1 MNVYMKRVLIGVVL
15 GLALSILGFCLWKAY
30 DNKDNGIVD
39 DNKNIEFVY
48 DKEVVTNGNVVINIP
63 KLVNGTSVTDELN
76 ETIKKD
82 VIQEIGKTNDL
93 INVRIASVTEKDIV
107 IIDIE
112 TEAWETNKNSVI
124 AYETNY
130 LKHYNYFYDI
140 KNNKI
145 ITAIDALKTIFNSDS
160 ELRQH
165 SLLTFEE
172 INKADE
178 VCVQVKGDR
187 INEIFDTCIIQGS
200 KAR

>member
-1 MNVYMKRVLIGVVL
+1 MKRVLIGVVL

-130 LKHYNYFYDI
+130 LKHYNY
-140 KNNKI
+140 
-145 ITAIDALKTIFNSDS
+145 S
-160 ELRQH
+160 
-165 SLLTFEE
+165 
-172 INKADE
+172 
-178 VCVQVKGDR
+178 
-187 INEIFDTCIIQGS
+187 
-200 KAR
+200 

>member
-1 MNVYMKRVLIGVVL
+1 MKRVLIGVVL

>member
-1 MNVYMKRVLIGVVL
+1 MKRVLIGVVL

-145 ITAIDALKTIFNSDS
+145 ITAKDALKKIFNSDS

-165 SLLTFEE
+165 GLLTFEE

>member
-1 MNVYMKRVLIGVVL
+1 MKRVLIGVVL

-112 TEAWETNKNSVI
+112 TEAWETNRDSSI
-124 AYETNY
+124 LYETNY
-130 LKHYNYFYDI
+130 FKHYNYFYDI
-140 KNNKI
+140 KNDKI
-145 ITAIDALKTIFNSDS
+145 IMAKDALKKIFNSDN
-160 ELRQH
+160 ELGQYG
-165 SLLTFEE
+165 SLTFEDV
-172 INKADE
+172 NNANE
-178 VCVQVKGDR
+178 VCVKLNDNG
-187 INEIFDTCIIQGS
+187 INEVYKTCTIQGS

>member
-1 MNVYMKRVLIGVVL
+1 MKRVLIGVVL

-30 DNKDNGIVD
+30 DNKDNGTVD

-130 LKHYNYFYDI
+130 LKHYNYFYDT
-140 KNNKI
+140 KNNEI
-145 ITAIDALKTIFNSDS
+145 ITAKDALKTIFNSDS

-165 SLLTFEE
+165 GLLTFEE

>member
-1 MNVYMKRVLIGVVL
+1 MKRVLIGVVL

-30 DNKDNGIVD
+30 DNKDNGTVD

-145 ITAIDALKTIFNSDS
+145 ITAKDALKTIFNSDS

-165 SLLTFEE
+165 GLLTFEE

-178 VCVQVKGDR
+178 VCVQVKVDR
-187 INEIFDTCIIQGS
+187 IN
-200 KAR
+200 

>member
-1 MNVYMKRVLIGVVL
+1 MKRVLIGVIL

-145 ITAIDALKTIFNSDS
+145 ITAKDVLKTIFNSDS

-165 SLLTFEE
+165 GLLTFEE

>member
-1 MNVYMKRVLIGVVL
+1 MKRVLIGVVL

-30 DNKDNGIVD
+30 DNKDNGTVD

-140 KNNKI
+140 INNKKYCFKNGWRY
-145 ITAIDALKTIFNSDS
+145 LFRCSRS
-160 ELRQH
+160 
-165 SLLTFEE
+165 
-172 INKADE
+172 
-178 VCVQVKGDR
+178 
-187 INEIFDTCIIQGS
+187 S
-200 KAR
+200 KNR

>member
-1 MNVYMKRVLIGVVL
+1 MKKVLIGVVI
-15 GLALSILGFCLWKAY
+15 GLALCALGFFLWKVY
-30 DNKDNGIVD
+30 DNKENKVD
-39 DNKNIEFVY
+39 YNKDIEFVY
-48 DKEVVTNGNVVINIP
+48 DKDFVTIGKVTVNFPKLINGTNVTN
-63 KLVNGTSVTDELN
+63 ELN
-76 ETIKKD
+76 ETMKEDI
-82 VIQEIGKTNDL
+82 IQEISKIDDL
-93 INVRIASVTEKDIV
+93 INVKISTVTEKDIV

-145 ITAIDALKTIFNSDS
+145 ITAKDALKTIFNSDS

-165 SLLTFEE
+165 GLLTFEE

>member
-1 MNVYMKRVLIGVVL
+1 MKRVLIGVVL

-30 DNKDNGIVD
+30 DNKDNGTVD

-76 ETIKKD
+76 ETIRKD

-145 ITAIDALKTIFNSDS
+145 ITAKDALKTIFNSDS

-165 SLLTFEE
+165 GLLTFEE

>member
-1 MNVYMKRVLIGVVL
+1 MKRVLIGVVL

-112 TEAWETNKNSVI
+112 IEAWETNKNSVI

-140 KNNKI
+140 KNDKI
-145 ITAIDALKTIFNSDS
+145 IMAKDALKTIFNSDS

-165 SLLTFEE
+165 GLLTFEE

>member
-1 MNVYMKRVLIGVVL
+1 MKRVLIGVVL

-39 DNKNIEFVY
+39 YNKNIEFVY
-48 DKEVVTNGNVVINIP
+48 DKEVVTNGN

-145 ITAIDALKTIFNSDS
+145 ITAKDALKTIFNSDS

-165 SLLTFEE
+165 GLLTFEE

>member
-1 MNVYMKRVLIGVVL
+1 MKKVLIGVVI
-15 GLALSILGFCLWKAY
+15 GLALCALGFFLWKVY
-30 DNKDNGIVD
+30 DNKENKVD
-39 DNKNIEFVY
+39 YNKDIEFVY
-48 DKEVVTNGNVVINIP
+48 DKDFVTIGKVTVNFPKLINGTNVTN
-63 KLVNGTSVTDELN
+63 ELN
-76 ETIKKD
+76 ETMKEDI
-82 VIQEIGKTNDL
+82 IQEISKIDDL
-93 INVRIASVTEKDIV
+93 INVKISTVTVKDII

-112 TEAWETNKNSVI
+112 TEAWETNRDSSI
-124 AYETNY
+124 LYETNY

-145 ITAIDALKTIFNSDS
+145 ITAKDALKTIFNSDS

-165 SLLTFEE
+165 GLLTFEE